1 MLRADTV
8 SAKAMIGSKSP
19 LPPTLEAA
27 GPPPPAP
34 TSKTQPSPTAVKL
47 CGRIGTY
54 SRGGSPPNGYCLI
67 VDDSGAWYLSN
78 GGAKG
83 DAREQENVIAT
94 GKLPAASDAANK
106 WVTLSLAFAGDKITP
121 SVDGKALK
129 AVTDSKFKAGMVGL
143 GSGWNTAWFD
153 DLSVAK

>member
-1 MLRADTV
+1 MNLPFDDLHLSLPLLLAQTET
-8 SAKAMIGSKSP
+8 SAA
-19 LPPTLEAA
+19 
-27 GPPPPAP
+27 
-34 TSKTQPSPTAVKL
+34 
-47 CGRIGTY
+47 
-54 SRGGSPPNGYCLI
+54 RGLKDPFCNPR
-67 VDDSGAWYLSN
+67 YLSN

-121 SVDGKALK
+121 SVDGKVLK